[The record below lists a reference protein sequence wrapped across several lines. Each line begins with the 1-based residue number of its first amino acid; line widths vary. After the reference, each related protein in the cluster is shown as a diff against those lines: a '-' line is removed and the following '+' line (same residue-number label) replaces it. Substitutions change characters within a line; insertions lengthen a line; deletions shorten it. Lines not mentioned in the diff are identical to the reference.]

1 MKKYCVVILII
12 PLFILSCKSG
22 PQNGAELAL
31 ADVSSGSRFEASP
44 APVMDKMASQPAPE
58 AANYDPLIASRKIIR
73 DGNMEIRV
81 NNVDHGKATVDTLLK
96 KYKAYYSNESRN
108 NTDYAKGYS
117 LTIRVPADNF
127 DALIEAIEKGGGEV
141 VYKNITSRDVTEEFI
156 DLETRLSNKMAYL
169 ERYGQLLKQAK
180 SVKDILEIEEKT
192 RVIEEEIESTQGR
205 LKYLNSQVDYST
217 LILQISKKNDY
228 NVYSHNNQG
237 SFFDRLWM
245 SLVKGWFGLV
255 SFVFFVIRIWPF
267 WLIAGT
273 LYYFIRKFWKRKK
286 RN

>member
-1 MKKYCVVILII
+1 
-12 PLFILSCKSG
+12 
-22 PQNGAELAL
+22 
-31 ADVSSGSRFEASP
+31 
-44 APVMDKMASQPAPE
+44 MDKMASQPAPE

-156 DLETRLSNKMAYL
+156 DLETRLSNKKAYL